1 MVLGYLRV
9 HVCRSLPVQL
19 KLNPFELHLRAL
31 LAHYCML
38 LLEAL
43 LGLFTGMAA

>member
-1 MVLGYLRV
+1 MALGDLRV
-9 HVCRSLPVQL
+9 HVCRSVPVQL
-19 KLNPFELHLRAL
+19 KLNPIELRLRAL
-31 LAHYCML
+31 LTQHCML